1 MVVSMTGYGS
11 SRKESGNFAVNVE
24 IKTVNH
30 RFCEYS
36 IRLPRHLMKLE
47 DSIKKTIGRHIE
59 RGRVEIL
66 VTVEGGDSGEKALQ
80 VNWELLDQYFQFASE
95 AGKRYGFDPAE
106 AFKAILAR
114 EEIIH
119 IEERESVDDEIGSLI
134 RSAVDE
140 AGTLLKQMRMS
151 EGEALKADL
160 SGNLEHCRALVTEL
174 EEYAPK
180 VAEQYRERLAARME
194 ELLGSEVDESRML
207 MEVAVFADKS
217 DIHEELARL
226 GSHISQFLTILD
238 NGGVIGR
245 KLDFLVQEMNR
256 EANTIGSKANDSAI
270 AKRVVDLKSLIEKL
284 KEQVQNIE

>member
-11 SRKESGNFAVNVE
+11 SQRESGNFAVNVE

-36 IRLPRHLMKLE
+36 IRMPRHLMKLE
-47 DSIKKTIGRHIE
+47 DSLKKTVGRHIQ

-66 VTVEGGDSGEKALQ
+66 VTVEGTGSEEKALQ
-80 VNWELLDQYFQFASE
+80 VDWALLDQYFQFASE
-95 AGKRYGFDPAE
+95 AGKRYGFDPAD
-106 AFKAILAR
+106 AFKAILGR

-119 IEERESVDDEIGSLI
+119 IEERESRDDELGTLI
-134 RSAVDE
+134 LSAADE
-140 AGTLLKQMRMS
+140 AGILLKQMRLA
-151 EGEALKADL
+151 EGAALKADL
-160 SGNLEHCRALVTEL
+160 SGNLNRCDKLVKEL
-174 EEYAPK
+174 EQYAPQ
-180 VAEQYRERLAARME
+180 VAGQYRDRLAARME
-194 ELLGSEVDESRML
+194 ELLGSEIDESRL
-207 MEVAVFADKS
+207 LSEVALFADKS

-226 GSHISQFLTILD
+226 NSHISQFFHILD
-238 NGGVIGR
+238 SGEAIGR

-270 AKRVVDLKSLIEKL
+270 AKRIVELKSLIEKL